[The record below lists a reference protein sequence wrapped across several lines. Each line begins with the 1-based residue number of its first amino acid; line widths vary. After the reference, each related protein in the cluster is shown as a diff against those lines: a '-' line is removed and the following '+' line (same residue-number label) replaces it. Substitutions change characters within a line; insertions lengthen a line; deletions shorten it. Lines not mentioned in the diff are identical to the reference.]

1 MASISRIPSTGMWRA
16 RHRAV
21 AGGPQVARH
30 FKTKREAQRWL
41 DSMTASVVRGDYV
54 SPKDAKVTVSAWCD
68 SWLAAYGTRR
78 ASSVRNARTH
88 VARIKGYFGSTP
100 LNAVKP
106 SDVKAFTVAL
116 KAHPYATSTVY
127 ATYQR
132 LSQIMDDAVHDGLL
146 PRNPC
151 SRRTSPG
158 MGKQRP
164 YVATTE
170 QVWGLYD
177 QMPEALRP
185 AILLGAFAGLRIAE
199 ACGLRVEDV
208 DFMRGVVT
216 PAVQYPADDL
226 KTEASRNP
234 VPIPRELALMLSAA
248 LRGPTVVSDEA
259 GRPVSPRTV
268 ERAVASSRGAVA
280 GLPAT
285 FRYHDLRHFFASALI
300 AAGLD
305 VKVVQARLRHGSAK
319 TTLDTYGHLWPDTD
333 DRSLAAVAALLRSE
347 DSLRT
352 ANG

>member
-1 MASISRIPSTGMWRA
+1 MASIERHSNGKWRA
-16 RHRAV
+16 RYRATP
-21 AGGPQVARH
+21 GGRQTVRH
-30 FKTKREAQRWL
+30 FARKADAQRWL
-41 DSMTASVVRGDYV
+41 DEATAALVRGDYV
-54 SPKDAKVTVSAWCD
+54 TPKDAKVTVTQWCD
-68 SWLAAYGTRR
+68 SWLASYGTRR
-78 ASSVRNARTH
+78 ASSVANARTH
-88 VARIKGYFGSTP
+88 VARIKGYFGDTP
-100 LNAVKP
+100 LGAVKP

-132 LSQIMDDAVHDGLL
+132 LSQIMDDAVADGLT

-177 QMPEALRP
+177 ATPEALRP
-185 AILLGAFAGLRIAE
+185 AILLGAFAGLRIGE

-208 DFMRGVVT
+208 NFMKGVVT
-216 PAVQYPADDL
+216 PAVQYPAEPL

-268 ERAVASSRGAVA
+268 ERALAASRGAVA
-280 GLPAT
+280 GLPAS
-285 FRYHDLRHFFASALI
+285 FRYHDLRHYFASALI

-305 VKVVQARLRHGSAK
+305 VKTVQARLRHGSAK
-319 TTLDTYGHLWPDTD
+319 TTLDVYGHLWPDTD
-333 DRSLAAVAALLRSE
+333 DRSRAAVASLLRPEYRLS
-347 DSLRT
+347 T